1 MYMKKTWVIIGGIVV
16 VIAAAMT
23 YLLLTSNKVNSP
35 KDTTQASDAPAQI
48 GNQAQSPQQT
58 ETPIAAQPGTYVDYD
73 AESFAKTTGR
83 RVLFFHAPW
92 CPQCRELEQSIKE
105 GKIPAGVTIFK
116 TDFETSIDL
125 RKKYDVGIQT
135 TLIEVGVN
143 GDSVNKYVA
152 YYSPTLQAVIAGM
165 KL

>member
-1 MYMKKTWVIIGGIVV
+1 ML

-23 YLLLTSNKVNSP
+23 YLLLTGNKASSP
-35 KDTTQASDAPAQI
+35 KDSNQASDSPAQI
-48 GNQAQSPQQT
+48 GEQAPAPQQT
-58 ETPIAAQPGTYVDYD
+58 ETPVAQAPGTYMDYD
-73 AESFAKTTGR
+73 ATTFSKTTGR

-92 CPQCRELEQSIKE
+92 CPQCRALEQSIKE

-116 TDFETSIDL
+116 TDYDTSLDL
-125 RKKYDVGIQT
+125 RGKYGVTMQT

-152 YYSPTLQAVIAGM
+152 YYSPTLQAVVAGM

>member
-1 MYMKKTWVIIGGIVV
+1 MKKTWVIIGGIVL

-23 YLLLTSNKVNSP
+23 YLLLTSNKASSP
-35 KDTTQASDAPAQI
+35 KDANQASDSPAQI
-48 GNQAQSPQQT
+48 GEQAPSPQQT
-58 ETPIAAQPGTYVDYD
+58 DTPIAAQPGTYVDYN
-73 AESFAKTTGR
+73 AETFAKTAGR

-116 TDFETSIDL
+116 TDFDTSLDL
-125 RKKYDVGIQT
+125 RSKYGVTMQT

-152 YYSPTLQAVIAGM
+152 YYSPTLQAVVAGM

>member
-1 MYMKKTWVIIGGIVV
+1 MKKTWVIIGGIVL

-23 YLLLTSNKVNSP
+23 YLLLTSNKVSSP
-35 KDTTQASDAPAQI
+35 KDADQASDMPAQI
-48 GNQAQSPQQT
+48 GEQAPSPQQT
-58 ETPIAAQPGTYVDYD
+58 ETPIAAQPGAYVDYD

-105 GKIPAGVTIFK
+105 GKIPAEVTIFK
-116 TDFETSIDL
+116 VDYDTNYDL
-125 RKKYDVGIQT
+125 RTKYGVTMQT
-135 TLIEVGVN
+135 TLVEVGTN
-143 GDSVNKYVA
+143 GDKVNEYVA
-152 YYSPTLQAVIAGM
+152 YHSPTLQAVVVGM